1 MNFAYIKLLN
11 LSTQQRWRSKYK
23 AKFLNTHNFKNWNL
37 STQQRWDEFCIYI
50 ALKSPSA
57 VANPCALTRWWELQL
72 ALNSPMAV
80 ATPLYLKKLKKHA
93 SWKQTSWKENLQKQN
108 RQFDW
113 RFTYPCPDSPAEV
126 ASSSSYQIAIT
137 SGVFLATWEML
148 SKLAIGNGGL
158 LRAPCIL
165 RKQTTPSRKFFQN
178 HPIWGNTF

>member
-57 VANPCALTRWWELQL
+57 VANSSALTRWWELQL

-80 ATPLYLKKLKKHA
+80 ATPLYLKKPKIVPLESKPA
-93 SWKQTSWKENLQKQN
+93 ILQKQN

-113 RFTYPCPDSPAEV
+113 RFTKPCPDSPAEV
-126 ASSSSYQIAIT
+126 ASSTSHQIAIM
-137 SGVFLATWEML
+137 SGVFHATWALL